1 VEDGIEASAQAGA
14 SVFSDSRYPC
24 LGSRI
29 DSLAFQVEELRIDDV
44 EVIVL
49 KGEFDAYS
57 MPLLGDQLDAA
68 IERGDYEVVV
78 DMCGVTFVDMST
90 LNRIVRAMKE
100 IYRHNG
106 HLVIACGDKHVL
118 RAIDLAGLRHSVRVY
133 DTRDEAIGHLRDRA
147 EGP

>member
-1 VEDGIEASAQAGA
+1 VD
-14 SVFSDSRYPC
+14 
-24 LGSRI
+24 
-29 DSLAFQVEELRIDDV
+29 
-44 EVIVL
+44 VIVL
-49 KGEFDAYS
+49 RGEFDAYS

-118 RAIDLAGLRHSVRVY
+118 RAIDLAGLRHAIKVFP
-133 DTRDEAIGHLRDRA
+133 DRDGAIAALRHARRD
-147 EGP
+147 